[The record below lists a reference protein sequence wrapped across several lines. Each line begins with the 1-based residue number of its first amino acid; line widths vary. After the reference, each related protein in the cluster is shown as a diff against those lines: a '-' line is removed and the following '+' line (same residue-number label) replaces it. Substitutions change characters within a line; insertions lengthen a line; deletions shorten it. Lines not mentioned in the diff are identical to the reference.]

1 VTRVRL
7 YTSPFARVPPRLQ
20 FICVTDPEPNPADL
34 LHEAKAKAER
44 LLASLLAQ
52 RQDLDRQAVH
62 VQLDPTKLALGR
74 EAFANAIDAARRT
87 VHSIDAALKLTSSN
101 PDNRLSR

>member
-1 VTRVRL
+1 M
-7 YTSPFARVPPRLQ
+7 SDPRQ
-20 FICVTDPEPNPADL
+20 DNVDL

-62 VQLDPTKLALGR
+62 VQLDPAKLALGR

-87 VHSIDAALKLTSSN
+87 VHSIEAALKLTSD
-101 PDNRLSR
+101 PDDRLSR